1 MNLLKRL
8 NIPRNRRALTL
19 VEVLV
24 SIMIAGTILGALSAP
39 MAVGVINR
47 RQGQNLTLATNA
59 AQAEIESIRGGW
71 GNSAISADS
80 KRTLGQVDYD
90 SNNINVAWST
100 ANVAGAGCVP
110 NPGATLNSV
119 YPASSTLTAND
130 TANALLSDVAQVAP
144 NSASI
149 PAAVRNIPIDT
160 NGDCVQDYWGQIILG
175 RAPSGTSGAAA
186 TTPLSFTKRVV
197 VRIFR
202 VQTDPGADTMNFIPA
217 NPGKPQLYL
226 TGKAN
231 QQNGVSSWNLPLAVL
246 IVDIPRSDIVAP
258 NLTLSTPL

>member
-47 RQGQNLTLATNA
+47 RQGQNLTLATNV
-59 AQAEIESIRGGW
+59 AQAEMESIRGGW
-71 GNSAISADS
+71 GNSAISAIDS
-80 KRTLGQVDYD
+80 KRTQGQVDYD

-130 TANALLSDVAQVAP
+130 TTNALLSDPAQVAP
-144 NSASI
+144 NSAAI
-149 PAAVRNIPIDT
+149 PAVVDNMPIDV
-160 NGDCVQDYWGQIILG
+160 NGDCIQDYWGQIILG
-175 RAPSGTSGAAA
+175 RPPSGAGA

-202 VQTDPGADTMNFIPA
+202 VQTDPDGATMNFIPV

-226 TGKAN
+226 TGRGN

-258 NLTLSTPL
+258 

>member
-8 NIPRNRRALTL
+8 NVPRNRRALTL

-47 RQGQNLTLATNA
+47 RQGQNLTLATNV
-59 AQAEIESIRGGW
+59 AQAEMESIRGGW
-71 GNSAISADS
+71 GNSAISTTDS
-80 KRTLGQVDYD
+80 TRTQGQVDYD

-100 ANVAGAGCVP
+100 TVGTAACVP
-110 NPGATLNSV
+110 NPGATINSV
-119 YPASSTLTAND
+119 YAAGSTMTAND
-130 TANALLSDVAQVAP
+130 AANALLSDPAQIAP
-144 NSASI
+144 NSAAI
-149 PAAVRNIPIDT
+149 PAAVDNLPIDV
-160 NGDCVQDYWGQIILG
+160 NGDCIQDYWGQIILG
-175 RAPSGTSGAAA
+175 RPPSGAGAI
-186 TTPLSFTKRVV
+186 TPLGFTKRVV

-202 VQTDPGADTMNFIPA
+202 VQTDPDGETMNFTPV

-246 IVDIPRSDIVAP
+246 IVDIPRSDIVPP
-258 NLTLSTPL
+258 NLTPATPF

>member
-8 NIPRNRRALTL
+8 NVPRNRRALTL

-59 AQAEIESIRGGW
+59 AQAEIESIRGSW
-71 GNSAISADS
+71 ANSAISAADS
-80 KRTLGQVDYD
+80 KRTQGQVDYD

-100 ANVAGAGCVP
+100 TNEPGCVP

-119 YPASSTLTAND
+119 YPSSSTLTAND
-130 TANALLSDVAQVAP
+130 TTNALLSDPAQIAP
-144 NSASI
+144 NSAAI
-149 PAAVRNIPIDT
+149 PAAVDNLPIDV
-160 NGDCVQDYWGQIILG
+160 NGDCIQDYWGQIILG
-175 RAPSGTSGAAA
+175 RPPSGSGA
-186 TTPLSFTKRVV
+186 TTALAYTKRVV

-202 VQTDPGADTMNFIPA
+202 VQTDPDGTTMNFTPV

-231 QQNGVSSWNLPLAVL
+231 QQNGISSWNLPLAVL
-246 IVDIPRSDIVAP
+246 IVDIPRSDLVPP
-258 NLTLSTPL
+258 NLTASTPY